1 MVDRR
6 NNLSSGTINNQEF
19 SEKIKKLE
27 KDNNKLIN
35 DNILLVEENK
45 NLKRELGISLGE

>member
-6 NNLSSGTINNQEF
+6 NNLSSGNINSLDF

-27 KDNNKLIN
+27 IDNSKLIN
-35 DNILLVEENK
+35 DNMLLVEENK
-45 NLKRELGISLGE
+45 NLKKELGISLGE